1 MPICFQDGN
10 SGSKVT
16 TSFWRTPTLGA
27 NCQCEGIDVGRGYL
41 RKSADCVIGVNAA
54 SILVVHRHTG
64 IAIANIGHN
73 GIE

>member
-1 MPICFQDGN
+1 MRIV
-10 SGSKVT
+10 SVKE
-16 TSFWRTPTLGA
+16 LML
-27 NCQCEGIDVGRGYL
+27 VGGCL

-64 IAIANIGHN
+64 IAIANIGHD